1 MSIFNASM
9 IDHLNIG
16 VSDANR
22 SRDFYVKA
30 LEPLGYRSTLS
41 IPPEHAEVGGEQAK
55 ANGTLH
61 GFGLEHKPLFWILGN
76 SRAGTGTHIGFKA
89 ANRAQVDA
97 FYNAALAAGG
107 TDNGKPDC
115 AAITPITMAR
125 LFSTPMGSI
134 SKRFATLPN
143 KN

>member
-1 MSIFNASM
+1 MSIFDASM

-16 VSDANR
+16 VSDAIR

-30 LEPLGYRSTLS
+30 LEPLGYRLTLS
-41 IPPEHAEVGGEQAK
+41 IPPEHAEAGGEQAK
-55 ANGTLH
+55 ANGALY

-76 SRAGTGTHIGFKA
+76 SHVGTGTHIGFKA

-107 TDNGKPDC
+107 KDNGKPGL
-115 AAITPITMAR
+115 R
-125 LFSTPMGSI
+125 
-134 SKRFATLPN
+134 RYHPN
-143 KN
+143 YYGAFVLDPDGINIEAVCHAPE

>member
-1 MSIFNASM
+1 MSIFDASM

-30 LEPLGYRSTLS
+30 LEPLGYRLTLS
-41 IPPEHAEVGGEQAK
+41 IPPEHAEDGGEQAK

-76 SRAGTGTHIGFKA
+76 SRVGTGTHIGFKA

-97 FYNAALAAGG
+97 FYYAALAAGG
-107 TDNGKPDC
+107 TDNGKPGLRRYHPHYYGAFILDPDGINIEAVC
-115 AAITPITMAR
+115 HTPE
-125 LFSTPMGSI
+125 
-134 SKRFATLPN
+134 
-143 KN
+143 

>member
-30 LEPLGYRSTLS
+30 LEPLGYRLTLS
-41 IPPEHAEVGGEQAK
+41 IPPEHAEVGAEQAK

-76 SRAGTGTHIGFKA
+76 SRVGTGTHIGFKA

-97 FYNAALAAGG
+97 FYYAALATGG
-107 TDNGKPDC
+107 TDNGKPSLRRYHPNHYGAFILDPDGINIEAVC
-115 AAITPITMAR
+115 HTPE
-125 LFSTPMGSI
+125 
-134 SKRFATLPN
+134 
-143 KN
+143 